1 MPHTLS
7 SESPRRRQVKLF
19 DARVRHLAL
28 MTTPAKRSALGTL
41 SNTPGRPTGAP
52 KSSQK
57 RSSRSRRADLAEA
70 PAKAPLRS
78 AESMRRERG
87 LGTWCNFIFGAD
99 AAAPGSTAVLSGSAL
114 SLHQVEQQRQE
125 AVLRARVALLLRG
138 PELGPLLCKVAQ
150 QVEESFL
157 RVRPPLNLTADVGK
171 RDALLN
177 LLGCYHPAWLVR
189 RPS

>member
-1 MPHTLS
+1 M
-7 SESPRRRQVKLF
+7 
-19 DARVRHLAL
+19 RHLAL

-57 RSSRSRRADLAEA
+57 RSSRSRRADLTEA

-114 SLHQVEQQRQE
+114 SLHQVEQQ
-125 AVLRARVALLLRG
+125 
-138 PELGPLLCKVAQ
+138 
-150 QVEESFL
+150 VEEMLKLFQWNKSIYIL
-157 RVRPPLNLTADVGK
+157 LETSMQLHLLTIY
-171 RDALLN
+171 
-177 LLGCYHPAWLVR
+177 CR
-189 RPS
+189 R